1 MAIVGMGLF
10 TLGAEQAMQPI
21 GETIGADI
29 TKSRKLLMV
38 VVISFLMLSNGASAM
53 RGYSAFKAGF
63 FNPSAVA
70 KFTSAHSVGSP
81 TAFSVSELNNLTQDT
96 DQHSVISLFFVNLPG
111 HQTDQSPLFCI

>member
-38 VVISFLMLSNGASAM
+38 VVISFLIGFLITISEPDLQVLATQIPTMPNHVIVYSVALGVGHAVVVAMLRYSVCDSAS
-53 RGYSAFKAGF
+53 
-63 FNPSAVA
+63 
-70 KFTSAHSVGSP
+70 
-81 TAFSVSELNNLTQDT
+81 
-96 DQHSVISLFFVNLPG
+96 I
-111 HQTDQSPLFCI
+111 

>member
-38 VVISFLMLSNGASAM
+38 VVISFLI
-53 RGYSAFKAGF
+53 GF
-63 FNPSAVA
+63 LI
-70 KFTSAHSVGSP
+70 T
-81 TAFSVSELNNLTQDT
+81 
-96 DQHSVISLFFVNLPG
+96 IS
-111 HQTDQSPLFCI
+111 